1 MEGSR
6 SLRSCLTCSRPK
18 GGHVSRMLPPHKLPD
33 VFYFDSP
40 DAGHSLIPISV
51 FKALLMSTRT
61 DATSPLELADDDLP
75 LDGFVIPNPNKYQT
89 AA

>member
-1 MEGSR
+1 M
-6 SLRSCLTCSRPK
+6 
-18 GGHVSRMLPPHKLPD
+18 SRMLPPHKLPD